1 MISDASLRKSEYFF
15 CASSRRRIVRL
26 ARSKLGSRRVSIQSG
41 NLYIADRTSA
51 SLSLRRS
58 PDQIRYMMSQGT
70 APKHAKIGGR
80 VVFKESDVEAYIED
94 AFREAS

>member
-1 MISDASLRKSEYFF
+1 MTED
-15 CASSRRRIVRL
+15 VRPPRL
-26 ARSKLGSRRVSIQSG
+26 LFVGEV
-41 NLYIADRTSA
+41 ADR
-51 SLSLRRS
+51 LRRS